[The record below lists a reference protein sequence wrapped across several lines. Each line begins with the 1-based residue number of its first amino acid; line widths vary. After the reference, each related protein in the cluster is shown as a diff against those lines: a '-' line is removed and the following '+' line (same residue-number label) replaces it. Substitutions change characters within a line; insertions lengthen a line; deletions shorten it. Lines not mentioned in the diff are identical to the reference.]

1 MTSFLKEF
9 CIEDVAMQI
18 GHKSIDSTMRYYQFI
33 KKKKTVLIGI

>member
-33 KKKKTVLIGI
+33 KKKTVLIGI